1 MTRLQLFQ
9 STLKGPWKT
18 AGIDTQYRI
27 TDSDT
32 HRLLS
37 FQGSSSR
44 QDWIDNFMFGA
55 VPVKPYRFQSIPW
68 LAHGGFVRAWK
79 AAQDQIMTE
88 VHKDLNDR
96 FLLIA
101 GYSHGGAIAVLA
113 HEDCFYNGLD
123 PHTDT
128 FGSPRVLWLPG
139 QRIKSR
145 FANLAVHRTKGDIV
159 GHLPPFL
166 LGYTHVGKVSR
177 IGPSRLISHKP
188 HYADCYKSALK
199 ET

>member
-1 MTRLQLFQ
+1 VTKLQLFE
-9 STLKGPWKT
+9 STLKRPWKT
-18 AGIDTQYRI
+18 AGKDTQYKI
-27 TDSDT
+27 TDTDT

-37 FQGSSSR
+37 FQGSVSA
-44 QDWIDNFMFGA
+44 QDWRDNFTF
-55 VPVKPYRFQSIPW
+55 PVKPYRFQVFPW

-88 VHKDLNDR
+88 IHKDLNDR

-123 PHTDT
+123 PRTDT
-128 FGSPRVLWLPG
+128 FGSPGVLWLPG

-145 FANLAVHRTKGDIV
+145 FENLTIHLTRGDIV

-166 LGYTHVGKVSR
+166 LGYTHVGKVNR